1 MRTKS
6 HRFGPR
12 FLGAIASLI
21 SLILLT
27 QASVAAGAGVKS
39 ADDRAYLYRL
49 FEVKRV
55 GAEVVI
61 AVDTSLSMKK
71 AFPAVKQAL
80 DSFSKILQADDRVT
94 VIVFDNTA
102 RRVYRG
108 AGGAKARVR
117 KALPAGPSPGG
128 HRTNMGEAVAAV
140 LSQVEKGQGRLP
152 VVVFLTDGVED
163 PPPGSRFAV
172 RPGSSWEKLRK
183 TAAASAAAKGA
194 YVQGIGLNK
203 NTDIDK
209 LKQVWPQIRPLTMGP
224 AELDAYF
231 VTLKAKIR
239 QERLR
244 RAVET
249 ELRTGRIQV
258 RPQSANWGAIKSG
271 ATFKRT
277 FIITSTYKRLPVEVN
292 LSGASWTRFESLT
305 KGKSPVG
312 NLPVFAQDRQ
322 KITLEPGAVRK
333 VQLVVEAPKVKGRFG
348 LKTEERY
355 QGRVRLK
362 LEAAPKAAGAI
373 GELGADPKVRL
384 SGAEP
389 NIWFNRS
396 IGQSLYLLLALAL
409 AVLAL
414 AAVSW
419 RKGITPVLA
428 AVSRRLWAPTLYGR
442 LAFSGAPAGERLP
455 RPLSLDGF
463 GRRTIIGASGKVRLK
478 GKDIKE
484 RHAEIFTQ
492 WDQGEAEVMIQQR
505 EGIVRV
511 SKSPGAPP
519 VMVTEPTKLKP
530 GSVIQIGDY
539 KIQWI

>member
-1 MRTKS
+1 MRKKS
-6 HRFGPR
+6 LKAGPR
-12 FLGAIASLI
+12 RLRLIAF
-21 SLILLT
+21 LILLSLLM
-27 QASVAAGAGVKS
+27 QAAVAAGAGV
-39 ADDRAYLYRL
+39 AREDERAYLYRL
-49 FEVKRV
+49 FEVRRV

-80 DSFSKILQADDRVT
+80 DSFSKILQSDDRVT

-102 RRVYRG
+102 RRVYQG

-117 KALPAGPSPGG
+117 KALPAGPSPRG

-140 LSQVEKGQGRLP
+140 LKQVDKSESRLP
-152 VVVFLTDGVED
+152 VVVFLTDGVEN
-163 PPPGSRFAV
+163 PPTDSRFAV
-172 RPGSSWEKLRK
+172 RPGSSWDGLRK
-183 TAAASAAAKGA
+183 AAAGSAAARGA

-209 LKQVWPQIRPLTMGP
+209 LKQVWPQIRPLTMSP

-231 VTLKAKIR
+231 MTLKEKIR
-239 QERLR
+239 RERLR
-244 RAVET
+244 RAVGT

-258 RPQSANWGAIKSG
+258 RPQSANWGAIRSG

-277 FIITSTYKRLPVEVN
+277 FIITSTYKKLPVQVN
-292 LSGASWTRFESLT
+292 LSGATWTKFESLT

-312 NLPVFAQDRQ
+312 NLPVFTRDRQ

-333 VQLVVEAPKVKGRFG
+333 VRIEVEAPKVKGRFG
-348 LKTEERY
+348 LKTEEKY

-362 LEAAPKAAGAI
+362 LDASPKAAGAI
-373 GELGADPKVRL
+373 RELGADPKVRL

-389 NIWFNRS
+389 NIWFYRS
-396 IGQSLYLLLALAL
+396 FGQSIYLLSILALAALAL
-409 AVLAL
+409 AAGF
-414 AAVSW
+414 W
-419 RKGITPVLA
+419 RKGIAPVLA
-428 AVSRRLWAPTLYGR
+428 AVYRRLWAPTLFGR

-455 RPLSLDGF
+455 RPLSLEGF
-463 GRRTIIGASGKVRLK
+463 GRRTTIGASGKVRLK

-492 WDQGEAEVMIQQR
+492 WDQGAPEVMIQQR
-505 EGIVRV
+505 DGIVRV
-511 SKSPGAPP
+511 AKAPGAPP